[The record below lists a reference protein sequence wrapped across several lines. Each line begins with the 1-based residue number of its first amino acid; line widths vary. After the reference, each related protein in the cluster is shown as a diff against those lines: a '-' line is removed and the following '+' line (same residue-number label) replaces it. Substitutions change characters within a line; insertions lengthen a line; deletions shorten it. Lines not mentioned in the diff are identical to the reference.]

1 MREDGRGRCDGVR
14 GDRSQDLLTPCT
26 IFVRVQAESALMK
39 TLSQVHVHITTSS
52 NNIVLDNNI

>member
-1 MREDGRGRCDGVR
+1 MREDG
-14 GDRSQDLLTPCT
+14 SQDLLTPCT